1 MSNIPIRPIRI
12 LIAVAVLLGYVCWPD
27 IYRYWSPEA
36 IQNRLVRDVLWQAV
50 RVKEGADRYASDHNG
65 QFPESLAELQKYLP
79 SNGYKNPITNSSDW
93 LFIEFV
99 DSVPAAIALANGRG
113 GPGSIV
119 YCVVKREQSNRVRD
133 PAFG

>member
-1 MSNIPIRPIRI
+1 MPQTTTGSFRK
-12 LIAVAVLLGYVCWPD
+12 VLLNCK
-27 IYRYWSPEA
+27 ST
-36 IQNRLVRDVLWQAV
+36 
-50 RVKEGADRYASDHNG
+50 
-65 QFPESLAELQKYLP
+65 
-79 SNGYKNPITNSSDW
+79 TNSSDW

>member
-1 MSNIPIRPIRI
+1 MPQTTTGSFRK
-12 LIAVAVLLGYVCWPD
+12 VLLNCKSTCLATVTK
-27 IYRYWSPEA
+27 
-36 IQNRLVRDVLWQAV
+36 IQSQIPAT
-50 RVKEGADRYASDHNG
+50 GC
-65 QFPESLAELQKYLP
+65 
-79 SNGYKNPITNSSDW
+79 
-93 LFIEFV
+93 FIEFV